1 MPKLSNL
8 SFVSS
13 NENKYAEVRD
23 ILSGFELDVKFAC
36 HTLEEIQSDSLEEIA
51 KRKADDAF
59 EKICRPIIIEDDGLF
74 INSLGGFPGPFSSY
88 VFQTIGNDGILKLL
102 GHDRQAKFISII
114 SYRSED
120 VSKSFVAELEGSI
133 SCHPHGD
140 GWGFDPIFI
149 PAGKSCTF
157 AEMHEKNNISHRFMA
172 LEKFSRWYQS
182 MQKSSGL

>member
-23 ILSGFELDVKFAC
+23 ILSGFELDVKFVC

-74 INSLGGFPGPFSSY
+74 INSLED
-88 VFQTIGNDGILKLL
+88 FQDHLIVCVSNY
-102 GHDRQAKFISII
+102 RQ
-114 SYRSED
+114 
-120 VSKSFVAELEGSI
+120 
-133 SCHPHGD
+133 
-140 GWGFDPIFI
+140 
-149 PAGKSCTF
+149 
-157 AEMHEKNNISHRFMA
+157 
-172 LEKFSRWYQS
+172 
-182 MQKSSGL
+182 